1 MLDIVVVCT
10 RKALLMPYYPMTL
23 ARFIKQNHTIEQIK
37 LVFYFICRGVSAAHS
52 YNIVSAAHSYNIDG
66 ISHRDLK
73 PSNILI
79 DI

>member
-1 MLDIVVVCT
+1 
-10 RKALLMPYYPMTL
+10 MPYYPMTL

-52 YNIVSAAHSYNIDG
+52 YNIDG